1 MADEK
6 VSLSLS
12 ARVQSFV
19 DGMQRAAIA
28 AESLRAKVAEIQVAI
43 DASLK
48 RLNEST
54 LATQRKV
61 SANFR
66 NIGFSAERAAA
77 SIEESAKRAT
87 KARESFDVTPRRV
100 QRIGG
105 ARSVGPSAPSGPSGG
120 SINIPTS
127 NVLEAGKT
135 IEQGLNGVRQ
145 RVTDFVF
152 GTNAILAT
160 LGAGALAKS
169 AVSFATDYE
178 SALAQLNIVSADS
191 GASIQSLQ
199 AKIESLASKSSVG
212 ILDLTG
218 ALTTAIGTLP
228 KGADQAR
235 LAFEAT
241 EAASQAAVASGSTT
255 EQALKGVIA
264 VLNTYGKTGI
274 TAGEITDKLFATFD
288 QGGATVPQLSQAL
301 GDVVSIS
308 SQFGI
313 SIDEIL
319 GSVAVLTRSGQ
330 TAETAITN
338 IRQAILTTARTQ
350 ATPEGKKLAKDLG
363 IQFDDVALKSK
374 GLIGVLEEI
383 EAKGGAGVLKELF
396 SDIQGFAAAAAL
408 TTAGLGQVREDI
420 RLIGEANGKTEE
432 ALAKTTTTFA
442 SFAGVVKN
450 RLSLVLNDVGRE
462 IFPLLTEQFGKF
474 ATFVE
479 ANKEQ
484 IVSFVRDLTAAIGTL
499 ANFLAENGRELIA
512 FFVTFKA
519 ASFIAEA
526 GVAVS
531 GFTAS
536 LKALGSTAATA
547 GATASAGFAGAFGGG
562 LKGLG
567 GIVSSLLRSPTAVG
581 LIIGAGVFL
590 GTQLGEAI
598 GESLTSGIR
607 AAGEEAKSETE
618 RLAIATRARLKQ
630 LGADSIADLEEIKDR
645 VRKGQAVDLGGQG
658 APKDVVTL
666 ADAFREGGV
675 RQGATVLNTGLVNLA
690 NAQTAAE
697 KRRATALTDSA
708 RAQTELD
715 EAKRRQLS
723 DKEVA
728 RYQRAADA
736 ARDAATFESLEV
748 VKIQQGRVALIQE
761 FGKASEELRKQEAQ
775 RKKADEIANSKG
787 KGSSRSRSASEK
799 SPEIISLE
807 QENAA
812 IRALQAVE
820 LEELEAIQAQRVKFA
835 DAARDA
841 ILGAEQSA
849 FVARSN
855 AYDEETARLVELLAE
870 NNASSSTIL
879 ALQIERFEK
888 RAGLVEQEIGL
899 IRKRADVEIE
909 QAKRAEAEQL
919 AAFEGRFIEQELIE
933 KAAAARLAQIKIEA
947 DADVAKVTRKNAE
960 ESAALERALSK
971 ATNSDRL
978 KFLRDLKSSPL
989 DLIADLDIP
998 GVSEIAKLVQIV
1010 AELPAILN
1018 SLADFLTN
1026 GIADFVDSL
1035 ALAAERFVV
1044 ALIDGLPDQIER
1056 LLSETIPR
1064 VIERLVS
1071 NLPTIVAGLTAL
1083 LPRIVFALVK
1093 SIPFIVA
1100 GFVRGLIGAGGQIVE
1115 ALTTKAV
1122 QNFLGL
1128 VGRAFAGIFSAIK
1141 NFASFL
1147 IDKIKELLGAVSDGI
1162 SSLFAG
1168 GDDVGGVIGRTLGLS
1183 LVGDIVTGDFGDI
1196 GAEDIPIIGGFFH
1209 RGGMIRQAG
1218 ANANA
1223 ALALAG
1229 AGAQAFASGG
1239 MVKGGARARIAR
1251 ALGGDDVPAILQA
1264 GEAVLSRAGVRAVG
1278 GEANVAALNRGQSS
1292 SAAAG
1297 VGSLSVSLAASGF
1310 ARTMLSALIGS
1321 VAVDIGSP
1329 SGVTRR
1335 AVQRASARPPI
1346 STRFVRRGG

>member
-28 AESLRAKVAEIQVAI
+28 AEALRAKVAEIQVAI

-87 KARESFDVTPRRV
+87 KARDSFEVAPRRAV
-100 QRIGG
+100 RRQGV
-105 ARSVGPSAPSGPSGG
+105 APSAGPSAPSGPSGG

-127 NVLEAGKT
+127 NVLEAGRA

-160 LGAGALAKS
+160 LGAGVIAKS
-169 AVSFATDYE
+169 AISFATDYE

-191 GASIQSLQ
+191 GASIESLQ
-199 AKIESLASKSSVG
+199 RKIEALASKSSVG

-218 ALTTAIGTLP
+218 ALTTAVGTLP

-241 EAASQAAVASGSTT
+241 EAASKAAVASGSTT

-274 TAGEITDKLFATFD
+274 TAGEVTDKLFATFD

-338 IRQAILTTARTQ
+338 VRQAILTTARTQ

-420 RLIGEANGKTEE
+420 RLIGDANGKTEE

-450 RLSLVLNDVGRE
+450 RLSLVLNEVGRE

-484 IVSFVRDLTAAIGTL
+484 IVGFVRDLTGAIGTL

-512 FFVTFKA
+512 FFVAFKA
-519 ASFIAEA
+519 ASFLSEATNGVIA
-526 GVAVS
+526 
-531 GFTAS
+531 FTGS
-536 LKALGSTAATA
+536 LKALGATAAAAGSTAST
-547 GATASAGFAGAFGGG
+547 GFAGAFGGG

-567 GIVSSLLRSPTAVG
+567 GIVSGLLRSPTAIG
-581 LIIGAGVFL
+581 LIVGAGVFL
-590 GTQLGEAI
+590 GSQLGDAI
-598 GESLTSGIR
+598 GEGLTSGIR

-618 RLAIATRARLKQ
+618 RLAIATRARLKE

-645 VRKGQAVDLGGQG
+645 VRKGLAVDLGGQG
-658 APKDVVTL
+658 AKKDVVTL
-666 ADAFREGGV
+666 ADAFREGGA
-675 RQGATVLNTGLVNLA
+675 RKGATVLNTGLVNLT
-690 NAQTAAE
+690 NAETAAE
-697 KRRATALTDSA
+697 KRRAAALADSA

-715 EAKRRQLS
+715 EIKGRQLS
-723 DKEVA
+723 DKEVE

-736 ARDAATFESLEV
+736 ARAAATVEALEV
-748 VKIQQGRVALIQE
+748 AKIQQGRVALIQE

-775 RKKADEIANSKG
+775 RKKAEEVAGRKG
-787 KGSSRSRSASEK
+787 KGGGSKGASDK

-812 IRALQAVE
+812 IRALQAAE
-820 LEELEAIQAQRVKFA
+820 LEELAAIQAQRVKFA

-879 ALQIERFEK
+879 ALQIERFQQ
-888 RAGLVEQEIGL
+888 RAGFVEQEIGL

-909 QAKRAEAEQL
+909 QANRVEAEQL
-919 AAFEGRFIEQELIE
+919 AAFEGRFVEQELIE
-933 KAAAARLAQIKIEA
+933 KAAAARLVQIKTEA
-947 DADVAKVTRKNAE
+947 EADVAKVTRANAE
-960 ESAALERALSK
+960 KSAALERALAK

-998 GVSEIAKLVQIV
+998 GVSEVAKLVQIV
-1010 AELPAILN
+1010 AELPEILN

-1064 VIERLVS
+1064 VIERLVA

-1122 QNFLGL
+1122 QNFLAL
-1128 VGRAFAGIFSAIK
+1128 VGRAFVAILSGIGDFAI
-1141 NFASFL
+1141 FL
-1147 IDKIKELLGAVSDGI
+1147 INKIKELLGAVGDGI
-1162 SSLFAG
+1162 ASLFEG

-1183 LVGDIVTGDFGDI
+1183 LLGDVVTGNFGDI

-1218 ANANA
+1218 ANAGA

-1264 GEAVLSRAGVRAVG
+1264 GEAVLSRAGVRAAG

-1292 SAAAG
+1292 STG
-1297 VGSLSVSLAASGF
+1297 VGPLSVSLEASGF

-1335 AVQRASARPPI
+1335 AVQRASGRPPI